1 MTNTPQDNLW
11 GLVLA
16 GGDGTRLQALT
27 RIIAGAPIPKQ
38 YCRILGSESLLE
50 ATLARVGSFIPP
62 ERTIVIVNRDHLD
75 IARGQLTRV
84 PCENVIVQ
92 PCNRDTG
99 PGIAGAL
106 LELARRDPDAAL
118 AVFPSDHFIANTAAF
133 AARVAR
139 MTSVLALEPE
149 KIVLLGIRPEH
160 ADSGFGYLV
169 PRGESTGFAGHDAFP
184 IEGFEEKP
192 SRARAEAIIRRGA
205 LWSSFVMAFRLRRLL
220 SLLRRN
226 LPREVAELEQLPPD
240 RLSRSA
246 AYEKLTAWNFSHDFL
261 QRNPR
266 ELIAVRAD
274 DLGWSDWG
282 TPEAIERTVL
292 SLGLDPPWMRTL
304 VESETRPW
312 NP

>member
-1 MTNTPQDNLW
+1 MTNTPQEKLW

-50 ATLARVGSFIPP
+50 ATLARVHSFIPP
-62 ERTIVIVNRDHLD
+62 ERTMVIVNHDHLD
-75 IARGQLTRV
+75 LARGQLTAV
-84 PCENVIVQ
+84 PYENVIVQ
-92 PCNRDTG
+92 PCNRGTG
-99 PGIAGAL
+99 PGIAAAL

-118 AVFPSDHFIANTAAF
+118 TVFPSDHFIANTAAF
-133 AARVAR
+133 AARVTR

-169 PRGESTGFAGHDAFP
+169 PGEPPGSVGHDAFAVA
-184 IEGFEEKP
+184 GFEEKP
-192 SRARAEAIIRRGA
+192 SRARAEVIIRRGA
-205 LWSSFVMAFRLRRLL
+205 LWCSFVMAFRLRRLL
-220 SLLRRN
+220 FLLRRN
-226 LPREVAELEQLPPD
+226 LPHQVAELEQLPSE

-246 AYEKLTAWNFSHDFL
+246 AYEKLAAWNFSPDFL

-266 ELIAVRAD
+266 ELLAVRAD

-292 SLGLDPPWMRTL
+292 SLGLNPPWMRTL

-312 NP
+312 NS